1 MSRTTKILLAVGG
14 IIVLSYPGM
23 AWVTGMVIAGRIQHA
38 EQQALDQVPYLTL
51 VRRDYHRGVYRSTEV
66 ATYGFHIPVPQALKT
81 AGGAAVPPSA
91 TITVTSDIQHGPL
104 PGLHALAL
112 ASVDSTITAPPAL
125 QQALSTALGSQP
137 LLRIHSIVG
146 FLGGTTL
153 NMTSPAFSL
162 KLPDGSTVAWG
173 GLTASGTTAGGQ
185 GRWSAQLSAPR
196 FAFDGAQ
203 GRFELTGV
211 EYSGTNEQAFDGIYL
226 GNGTFTIERVAG
238 STPRSGDYSLQ
249 RISVTSTSKP
259 NGEFFDMRV
268 DVAMDAAQVAAV
280 QLKNVMY
287 SQSVE
292 HIHGPS
298 FAAMAKAMRTAE
310 HQAGAD
316 PAQVQAALRGA
327 MSQYGTDM
335 LLQNPVLDI
344 RQVSF
349 AMPEGSFLLS
359 ARISAPG
366 LSRADLQWPATILA
380 LKTHALVTADLKV
393 DNGLVQKLL
402 SMGGSNPNIAARL
415 NSFEQQGYLTAGP
428 AAVTTHLEL
437 SGGRLTLNGHPFP
450 PATPVN

>member
-1 MSRTTKILLAVGG
+1 MSRATKILLAIGG

-23 AWVTGMVIAGRIQHA
+23 AWVTGMVIESRIQHA
-38 EQQALDQVPYLTL
+38 EQQALAQVPYLTV

-66 ATYGFHIPVPQALKT
+66 TTYGFHLPVPQAMKS
-81 AGGAAVPPSA
+81 AGGAALPPSA
-91 TITVTSDIQHGPL
+91 TITVTSDIRHGPL

-125 QQALSTALGSQP
+125 QQALSAALGSQP
-137 LLRIHSIVG
+137 LLRMHSTLG
-146 FLGGTTL
+146 FFGGATG
-153 NMTSPAFSL
+153 NMTSPAFSV
-162 KLPDGSTVAWG
+162 KLPDGSSLAWG
-173 GLTASGTTAGGQ
+173 GLTASGSTSGDQAH
-185 GRWSAQLSAPR
+185 WSAQLSAPR
-196 FAFDGAQ
+196 LAFEGAQ
-203 GRFELTGV
+203 ARFELTGM
-211 EYSGTNEQAFDGIYL
+211 EYSGTNEKAFGGIYL

-238 STPRSGDYSLQ
+238 STPRSGDYFLQ

-268 DVAMDAAQVAAV
+268 DVAMDAAKVAAV
-280 QLKNVMY
+280 QLKNVTY
-287 SQSVE
+287 SQSLE

-298 FAAMAKAMRTAE
+298 FVALAKALRTAE

-316 PAQVQAALRGA
+316 PAQLQTALRDA
-327 MSQYGTDM
+327 MSQYGTDL

-359 ARISAPG
+359 ARISAPV
-366 LSRADLQWPATILA
+366 LSRADMQLPATILA
-380 LKTHALVTADLKV
+380 LKNHALVSADIKV

-402 SMGGSNPNIAARL
+402 GMGGSNPNIAARL

-450 PATPVN
+450 PASPVN